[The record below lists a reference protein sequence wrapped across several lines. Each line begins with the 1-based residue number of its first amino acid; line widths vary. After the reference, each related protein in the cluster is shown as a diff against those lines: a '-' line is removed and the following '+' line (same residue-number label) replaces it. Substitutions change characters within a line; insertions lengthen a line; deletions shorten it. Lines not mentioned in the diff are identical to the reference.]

1 MNRDRNLLS
10 RRQLLQTAAAF
21 SVLAPGLAGPRAG
34 AESVERTEAEKSFAW
49 VVKHRGMVRTY
60 KTDPVPEEKIQR
72 LLRYAVRAPSAG
84 NLQPWEFVVVKNPDV
99 RAQLTKAA
107 MNQNA
112 VATAPMIIVTCADIQ
127 RMGSKYGTRGSFFSL
142 VDTSFATLLILLGA
156 IEQDLGACFVGSY
169 NPEEVAKVL
178 ELPPHVRPVGLITI
192 GYPAE
197 QPQKP
202 KSKKI
207 PLHKLVHIDRWEK
220 RSQ

>member
-1 MNRDRNLLS
+1 MERKQRNIS
-10 RRQLLQTAAAF
+10 RRRLLQSAVALSLLT
-21 SVLAPGLAGPRAG
+21 PGRAAG
-34 AESVERTEAEKSFAW
+34 AESVEGKGGEKSFAW
-49 VVKHRGMVRTY
+49 VVKHRGMVRAY

-84 NLQPWEFVVVKNPDV
+84 NLQPWEFIVVKNPDV

-112 VATAPMIIVTCADIQ
+112 VATAPVTVVSCADIQ
-127 RMGSKYGTRGSFFSL
+127 RMGSQYGARGSFFSL
-142 VDTSFATLLILLGA
+142 VDASFASLLILLGA
-156 IEQDLGACFVGSY
+156 VEQDLGACFVGSY

-178 ELPPHVRPVGLITI
+178 ALPAHVRPVGLITI

-197 QPQKP
+197 RPQKP

-207 PLHKLVHIDRWEK
+207 SLSKLVHFDKW
-220 RSQ
+220 

>member
-1 MNRDRNLLS
+1 MKQVHKWVT
-10 RRQLLQTAAAF
+10 RRQLFQSAVAF
-21 SVLAPGLAGPRAG
+21 SLLAPGRAIPQAK
-34 AESVERTEAEKSFAW
+34 AEGSEKKDAEKSFAW
-49 VVKHRGMVRTY
+49 VVKHRGMVRAY
-60 KTDPVPEEKIQR
+60 KSDPVPEDKIQR
-72 LLRYAVRAPSAG
+72 LLQYAVRAPSAG

-112 VATAPMIIVTCADIQ
+112 VATAPVTIVTCADIQ
-127 RMGSKYGTRGSFFSL
+127 RMGSEYGARGSFFSL

-169 NPEEVAKVL
+169 SPEEVATVL
-178 ELPPHVRPVGLITI
+178 GLPPHVRPVGLITL

-202 KSKKI
+202 KTKKI
-207 PLHKLVHIDRWEK
+207 PLSKLIHTDKW
-220 RSQ
+220 

>member
-1 MNRDRNLLS
+1 MKQVHKYVT
-10 RRQLLQTAAAF
+10 RRQLLQRAVAF
-21 SVLAPGLAGPRAG
+21 SLLAPGLAVSPAEAEG
-34 AESVERTEAEKSFAW
+34 AEKTDVEKSFAW
-49 VVKHRGMVRTY
+49 VVKHRGMVRAY
-60 KTDPVPEEKIQR
+60 KNDPVPEEKIQR
-72 LLRYAVRAPSAG
+72 LLQYAVRAPSAG

-112 VATAPMIIVTCADIQ
+112 VATAPVTIVTCADIQ
-127 RMGSKYGTRGSFFSL
+127 RMGSEYGARGSFFSL

-178 ELPPHVRPVGLITI
+178 GLPPHVRPVGLITI

-202 KSKKI
+202 KTKKI
-207 PLHKLVHIDRWEK
+207 PLSKLVHTDKW
-220 RSQ
+220 

>member
-1 MNRDRNLLS
+1 VNRDRKTLS
-10 RRQLLQTAAAF
+10 RRQLLQSTAAF
-21 SVLAPGLAGPRAG
+21 SLLVPGFAVSRVE
-34 AESVERTEAEKSFAW
+34 AESVEKKDVEKSFAW
-49 VVKHRGMVRTY
+49 VVKHRGMVRAY
-60 KTDPVPEEKIQR
+60 KTDPVPEEKIQH

-84 NLQPWEFVVVKNPDV
+84 NLQPWEFVIVKNPDV

-112 VATAPMIIVTCADIQ
+112 VATAPVTIVTCADIQ
-127 RMGSKYGTRGSFFSL
+127 RMGSEYGARGSFFSL

-178 ELPPHVRPVGLITI
+178 GLPPHVRPVGLITI

-202 KSKKI
+202 KTKKI
-207 PLHKLVHIDRWEK
+207 PLSKLVHTDKW
-220 RSQ
+220 